1 MNDNYGVGNVRL
13 NDDCEENAHGQP
25 KYQISDV
32 ESIWDS
38 IAYSKDYVR
47 ENYWSRLEN
56 QAVFQ
61 ALLSHIGEP
70 EGKQI
75 IEVGSGSG
83 LLSVA
88 LAKLG
93 ATCTLL
99 DISALSLKNAV
110 ANFVNA
116 GLPQPMYY
124 HEDALSSSVPSEM
137 FDVVWNAGVLE
148 HFFDDGKERL
158 ILEMLR
164 MAKPGGMVIIL
175 VPNAWC
181 WQLQISKALMKVLK
195 MWKVGF
201 QDNMS
206 PRRLKR
212 VCAHIQVTNTTAYAF
227 DVVHGWHWI
236 PFGKRITKLTHLE
249 TVELHR
255 KRSWMGATS
264 VLTIQKKER

>member
-1 MNDNYGVGNVRL
+1 
-13 NDDCEENAHGQP
+13 
-25 KYQISDV
+25 V

-38 IAYSKDYVR
+38 IAYSKDYAK

-56 QAVFQ
+56 QAVFRV
-61 ALLSHIGEP
+61 LLSHIG
-70 EGKQI
+70 GRKAKKI

-110 ANFVNA
+110 ANFVDA
-116 GLPQPMYY
+116 GLLQPTYY
-124 HEDALSSSVPSEM
+124 DEDALSSSVPSEM

-148 HFFDDGKERL
+148 HFFDDGKEKL
-158 ILEMLR
+158 SLEMLR
-164 MAKPGGMVIIL
+164 MAKPGGMVIIM

-181 WQLQISKALMKVLK
+181 WQLQISKTLTKVLK
-195 MWKVGF
+195 MWKARF

-212 VCAHIQVTNTTAYAF
+212 VCAAY
-227 DVVHGWHWI
+227 
-236 PFGKRITKLTHLE
+236 R
-249 TVELHR
+249 
-255 KRSWMGATS
+255 
-264 VLTIQKKER
+264 

>member
-1 MNDNYGVGNVRL
+1 MG
-13 NDDCEENAHGQP
+13 
-25 KYQISDV
+25 
-32 ESIWDS
+32 SIWDS
-38 IAYSKDYVR
+38 IAYSKDYVK

-56 QAVFQ
+56 QAVFRV
-61 ALLSHIGEP
+61 LLSHIGEP
-70 EGKQI
+70 QGKNI

-99 DISALSLKNAV
+99 DLSALSLRYAV
-110 ANFVNA
+110 ANFVDA
-116 GLPQPMYY
+116 DLLQPTYY
-124 HEDALSSSVPSEM
+124 NEDALSSSVPSEM

-164 MAKPGGMVIIL
+164 MAKPGGSVIIM

-181 WQLQISKALMKVLK
+181 WQLQISQAMMKALKK
-195 MWKVGF
+195 WKVGF

-206 PRRLKR
+206 PKRLKR
-212 VCAHIQVTNTTAYAF
+212 ISAHIGVTNTAAYAF
-227 DVVHGWHWI
+227 DIVHGWHWI
-236 PFGKRITKLTHLE
+236 PFGKSITKLTHLE
-249 TVELHR
+249 TLELHC
-255 KRSWMGATS
+255 KRSWVGATS
-264 VLTIQKKER
+264 VLAIQKQDG

>member
-1 MNDNYGVGNVRL
+1 VKDSLGVGNVKK
-13 NDDCEENAHGQP
+13 NDDSEENARDQP
-25 KYQISDV
+25 KYQINDV
-32 ESIWDS
+32 NSIWDS
-38 IAYSKDYVR
+38 IAYSKDYVK
-47 ENYWSRLEN
+47 ENYWGRLEN

-61 ALLSHIGEP
+61 VLLSHIGEP
-70 EGKQI
+70 KGKQI

-99 DISALSLKNAV
+99 DISALSLKNSV
-110 ANFVNA
+110 VNFVNA
-116 GLPQPMYY
+116 GLPAPAYY

-164 MAKPGGMVIIL
+164 MAKPGGIIIIL

-181 WQLQISKALMKVLK
+181 WQLQISQALMKVLK

-212 VCAHIQVTNTTAYAF
+212 TSAHIGVKNTTTYAF

-236 PFGKRITKLTHLE
+236 PFGKSITKLTHLE
-249 TVELHR
+249 TLELHC
-255 KRSWMGATS
+255 KRSWVGATS
-264 VLTIQKKER
+264 VLAIQKQNG